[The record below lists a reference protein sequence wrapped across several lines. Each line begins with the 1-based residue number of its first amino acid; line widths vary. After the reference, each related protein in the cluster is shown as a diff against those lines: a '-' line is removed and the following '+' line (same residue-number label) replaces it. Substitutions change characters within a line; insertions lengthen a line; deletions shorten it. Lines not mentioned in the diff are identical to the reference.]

1 MIQNSKIK
9 QELNILD
16 KKENRFLN
24 KDVIEGN
31 FKLKIHEKIPEGLE
45 GVLNKAFIKAFEIV
59 FNKGSLII
67 EKSFNKEKIN
77 LDYEVNKFMLDY
89 KENHANI
96 KKIDEYSK
104 KANVV
109 NNLFTTSVGT
119 GMGILGLG
127 IPDIPLFVATI
138 LRGIYQISLSYGFD
152 YTSKEEQ
159 IYILRLIRIALVKNS
174 EEKKKYNEELKNKES
189 YKVPLENEIKKTA
202 KIMADSLLI
211 EKFIQGIPLIGV
223 IGGAINNSI
232 YRKISNFCMI
242 KYKKRYLI
250 DKLNK

>member
-9 QELNILD
+9 QELNILY
-16 KKENRFLN
+16 KKEKRFLN

-31 FKLKIHEKIPEGLE
+31 FKSKIYEKIPKGLE
-45 GVLNKAFIKAFEIV
+45 GTLNKAFIKAFEIV